1 MKRAHEEKSDVPE
14 KELENPSTAD
24 VPTEDEQHVTKK
36 EENKQPEEV
45 PEKKKACLENADTE
59 EEESDRDSDSDSFV
73 GPARPADLDDNQN
86 EEEEEESRMK
96 EEEPFQLRFVPRSQ
110 RTTIPQQQQP
120 YPYQRI
126 AREEQVPQAETKQDK
141 NSAEKAKPKPKKLMF
156 KGDRK
161 KQEEEEWK
169 HRVKEMK
176 ASELLDMRCKKKSD
190 RHCY

>member
-14 KELENPSTAD
+14 KEPENTTTTE
-24 VPTEDEQHVTKK
+24 VPTEDEERPTKK
-36 EENKQPEEV
+36 DQKAQSEEV
-45 PEKKKACLENADTE
+45 PDKKKACLDNTENN
-59 EEESDRDSDSDSFV
+59 EESDSDSDSDSFV
-73 GPARPADLDDNQN
+73 GPARPADLGDDQDDEK
-86 EEEEEESRMK
+86 EEEEE

-110 RTTIPQQQQP
+110 RTTIPQQQQQQA
-120 YPYQRI
+120 YPYQRVI
-126 AREEQVPQAETKQDK
+126 REEQVPQVETKQDK
-141 NSAEKAKPKPKKLMF
+141 ASAEKPKPKPKKLMF
-156 KGDRK
+156 KGDKK